1 MKVTVPRLELSMEQ
15 LQKLVEH
22 ARTEPLSDEEYSQ
35 LKAAIET
42 LGYLTQLMEDKDTTI
57 QRLRQILF
65 GAKTEKT
72 DKLLNQLGTDEKNG
86 EIVEAAG
93 AANDAEGDTPSS
105 TAKPKPKG
113 HGRNGAQAYGG
124 AQKVQVSHGSLKRG
138 ERCPKCTKGKLYELN
153 TPAVLV
159 RVTGQ
164 APLAAT
170 VYELQQLRCNLC
182 GEVYRA
188 EAPEGVG
195 AEKYDERAGSMV
207 ALLKYGSGV
216 PFNRL
221 ERLQSNLEVPLPAST
236 QWEIVAET
244 AQVLAPVYEELIR
257 QAAQGEVL
265 YNDDTKMRILALMG
279 KSPPAGEAGEKRTDQ
294 KGDELDP
301 NRTGVFTSGIVST
314 REGQKIAL
322 FFTGRKHAG
331 ENLADVLAHRAAELG
346 PPIQMCDA
354 LAANVSEDLQVIVAN
369 CNLHGRRKFIEVANN
384 FPEECR
390 YVLETFR
397 ELYRNEAYCGEEQ
410 MTPEER
416 LAFHQ
421 AHSDP
426 LLTGL
431 KEWMDRQF
439 AERKVEPNS
448 GLGKAIQYM
457 QNHWTKLTLFLRKAG
472 VPLDSNLVERT
483 LKKAILHRKN
493 ALFYKT
499 ENGAGVG
506 DLFMSLIYTC
516 ELHRV
521 NAFDYLTELQQH
533 AGELSRNPQ
542 AWMPWNYSAT
552 RTQLGTVA

>member
-1 MKVTVPRLELSMEQ
+1 
-15 LQKLVEH
+15 
-22 ARTEPLSDEEYSQ
+22 
-35 LKAAIET
+35 
-42 LGYLTQLMEDKDTTI
+42 LGYLTQLVEDKDTTI

-72 DKLLNQLGTDEKNG
+72 NKVLNQEVDKQEKPEPAVPG
-86 EIVEAAG
+86 GDAREASAD
-93 AANDAEGDTPSS
+93 DASEGSD
-105 TAKPKPKG
+105 PKRKRKG
-113 HGRNGAQAYGG
+113 HGRNGARAYAG
-124 AQKVQVSHGSLKRG
+124 AQKVQVSHASLKRG

-164 APLAAT
+164 VPLAAT

-195 AEKYDERAGSMV
+195 AEKYDERAVSMV

-236 QWEIVAET
+236 QWEMVEEK

-279 KSPPAGEAGEKRTDQ
+279 KSPPERETAKAGTDTE
-294 KGDELDP
+294 GDEIDTD
-301 NRTGVFTSGIVST
+301 RTGVFTSGIVST
-314 REGQKIAL
+314 REGRKIAL
-322 FFTGRKHAG
+322 YFTGRKHAG
-331 ENLADVLAHRAAELG
+331 ENLAAVLAHRAAELG

-369 CNLHGRRKFIEVANN
+369 CNLHGRRKFVEVAHN

-397 ELYRNEAYCGEEQ
+397 ELYRNEAHCRKEG

-421 AHSDP
+421 AQSGP
-426 LLTGL
+426 LMTGL
-431 KEWMDRQF
+431 KEWMDQQF

-457 QNHWTKLTLFLRKAG
+457 QNHWTKLTLFLSKAG
-472 VPLDSNLVERT
+472 APLDSNLVERT

-499 ENGAGVG
+499 ENGAAVG

-516 ELHRV
+516 ELHGV
-521 NAFDYLTELQQH
+521 NAFDYPTELQQH
-533 AGELSRNPQ
+533 AGELSRNHQ
-542 AWMPWNYSAT
+542 AWMPWNYREALQRASA
-552 RTQLGTVA
+552 A